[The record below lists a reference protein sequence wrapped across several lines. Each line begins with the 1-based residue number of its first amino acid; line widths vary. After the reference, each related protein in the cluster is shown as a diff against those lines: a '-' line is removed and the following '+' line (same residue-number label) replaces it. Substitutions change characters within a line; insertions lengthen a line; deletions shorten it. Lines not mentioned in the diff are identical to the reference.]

1 MPEGP
6 EVRVIADCLRKLLVG
21 KQLLQITT
29 NDLSRYRNGIPR
41 YSDVERYLPL
51 SVLDVTTR
59 GKKIIFSFSGDLE
72 EGREIYLVVSLG
84 MEGRFVL
91 IPDQHSGVQ
100 FDFNDEERDTVI
112 DLYFSDSRHF
122 GLLEFVIGKDD
133 LCQRLKDI
141 GPDILQ
147 EEISSEKWREIVR
160 NPRLRKKTICDFL
173 LDQKR
178 VSGIGNYL
186 RAEILYRARIR
197 PDRRLSELTDEEL
210 ERIRVEAIQTARE
223 SYIARGLTIKSY
235 CDLTGNKGSFVC
247 SVYKQKTDPSGNPVV
262 AQVLT
267 DGRTMYWVPALQH

>member
-29 NDLSRYRNGIPR
+29 NDLTRYRNGIPR

-51 SVLDVTTR
+51 WVLDVTTR
-59 GKKIIFSFSGDLE
+59 GKKIIFCFSGDSKE
-72 EGREIYLVVSLG
+72 EREIYLVVSLG

-91 IPDQHSGVQ
+91 MPDQHSGVQ
-100 FDFNDEERDTVI
+100 FDFNDEERNTVI
-112 DLYFSDSRHF
+112 DIYFSDSRHF
-122 GLLEFVIGKDD
+122 GLLEFVFGKDE
-133 LCQRLKDI
+133 LFQRLKDI

-147 EEISSEKWREIVR
+147 EEISTERWREIVR
-160 NPRLRKKTICDFL
+160 NPRFRNKIICDFL

-223 SYIARGLTIKSY
+223 SYFARGLTIKSY
-235 CDLTGNKGSFVC
+235 CDLTGNKGGFEC
-247 SVYKQKTDPSGNPVV
+247 QVYKQKTDPFGNPVV

-267 DGRTMYWVPALQH
+267 DGRTIYWVPALQH